1 MCCAQR
7 LCSCADCARVQTAIA
22 VAQAAIARQARKAD
36 LFSLV
41 MKDPWA
47 FNPFLLITAEW
58 RIPHWDIRV
67 EPGIYATRAP
77 LRACRWGSW
86 ESSRTCRRRWHG
98 SVGSCVSIPTTA
110 RCSGCSMR
118 SSPPSRQMASTRPQF
133 RAYSCRWA
141 AMSGASTWHGASTC
155 TATHHHAP
163 PLFCP
168 D

>member
-7 LCSCADCARVQTAIA
+7 LCSCADCARVQTAVA

-47 FNPFLLITAEW
+47 FNSFSANNC
-58 RIPHWDIRV
+58 RV
-67 EPGIYATRAP
+67 EDPRVGVSGIYATRSAAP
-77 LRACRWGSW
+77 RLSCRWGSW